1 MTFNE
6 LGNWAIGYQGAI
18 QSINEV
24 FTEIQIE
31 RKEAIIDELDK
42 QYSIWSE
49 QSWTLLK
56 WVLQGWEPLKV
67 MQPHID
73 KASEQAR
80 RIRELRDATER
91 TIKSMKEGK

>member
-1 MTFNE
+1 MTLNE

-56 WVLQGWEPLKV
+56 WVLQDWEPLEV

-73 KASEQAR
+73 EAREQAR

>member
-56 WVLQGWEPLKV
+56 WVLQDWEPLEV

-73 KASEQAR
+73 EAREQAR